1 MCVTVVVTSLTD
13 SCELSLRVHLRTEPR
28 DHVCGFSSFG
38 GLLTHPFN
46 LNTNSFVM
54 SLWLCSCFSVV
65 TCITVEFS
73 VA

>member
-1 MCVTVVVTSLTD
+1 MCVTVVVTSLSD

-28 DHVCGFSSFG
+28 VCGFSCFG

-46 LNTNSFVM
+46 LNTNSYVM
-54 SLWLCSCFSVV
+54 SLWLCSCFPVV
-65 TCITVEFS
+65 TVEFS